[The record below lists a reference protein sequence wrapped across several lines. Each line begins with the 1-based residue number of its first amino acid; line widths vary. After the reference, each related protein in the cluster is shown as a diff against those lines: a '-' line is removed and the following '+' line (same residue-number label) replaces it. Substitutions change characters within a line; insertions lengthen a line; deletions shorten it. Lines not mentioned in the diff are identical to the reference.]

1 MVYRLVFSLAAL
13 YNIAFGIWAC
23 FWPGALFAMLEM
35 APPNYPSLWQCLGMV
50 VGLYGLLYAYA
61 AVDLHRSKLII
72 AIGLAGKILGPIGMF
87 IAFQSGEWPL
97 RALTL
102 IVFNDF
108 VWWLPFTVF
117 LLDGTHIG
125 ERLRASA
132 PWICTILNA
141 AAAVAM
147 LFVLGGGTEAMP
159 NIAQRA
165 TFIAEHALLWRVG
178 WGVWMMA
185 AISLVAFF
193 AWWGGWISS
202 HRLALVALVVAL
214 AGLACD
220 LFAESLLIG
229 WLPNRIDTVASLA
242 SVLTGGAANG
252 LYSIAGALLTVGT
265 HALRGALRALAWAV
279 WASGFALTIFTIF
292 GSVSGMVIST
302 AALMALL
309 CPWVAAFGWKLT
321 REKTEPART
330 FPLHAYIG
338 LAQIGEKRS
347 ERLEVVDLRHDLPQ
361 RAHSS
366 RNVLQKIL
374 MPSDQ
379 AQKAIS
385 TQRLHQSLG
394 RT

>member
-1 MVYRLVFSLAAL
+1 MIYRLIFSTAAV
-13 YNIAFGIWAC
+13 YNIAFGLWAC
-23 FWPGALFAMLEM
+23 FWPSALFATLEM

-61 AVDLHRSKLII
+61 AVELHRAKLII

-87 IAFQSGEWPL
+87 IAFHSGEWPL

-117 LLDGTHIG
+117 LLDGTRMG

-132 PWICTILNA
+132 PWICAILNA

-147 LFVLGGGTEAMP
+147 LSILRSGTEATP

-165 TFIAEHALLWRVG
+165 TFIGQHALLWRAG
-178 WGVWMMA
+178 WAVWMMA
-185 AISLVAFF
+185 GLSLVAFF
-193 AWWGGWISS
+193 AWWGGWILS
-202 HRLALVALVVAL
+202 HALAFAAFAVAL

-229 WLPNRIDTVASLA
+229 WLPDRIDTVAPLA
-242 SVLTGGAANG
+242 SLLTGGAANG

-265 HALRGALRALAWAV
+265 PELRGTLRAFAWAV
-279 WASGFALTIFTIF
+279 WASGFALTISTIS

-302 AALMALL
+302 TCLMILL
-309 CPWVAAFGWKLT
+309 CPWVAGFGWKLA
-321 REKTEPART
+321 RERT
-330 FPLHAYIG
+330 KRVRAPPSHA
-338 LAQIGEKRS
+338 
-347 ERLEVVDLRHDLPQ
+347 
-361 RAHSS
+361 
-366 RNVLQKIL
+366 
-374 MPSDQ
+374 
-379 AQKAIS
+379 
-385 TQRLHQSLG
+385 
-394 RT
+394 